1 MINQISAELGQV
13 KRPGMDELM
22 KFLVSSDYFSAPA
35 SRGHHLNVP
44 GGLAVHHWGV
54 FRGFLDI
61 YRSICPDVGM
71 DAIRVCALTHD
82 LCKVNFFKITKDAFL
97 ANSRP
102 EITIVDQEPLGHGE
116 KSVIVLQRYI
126 KLTTDEALAIRWH
139 MGAWDA
145 AGDTARRC
153 LNLAL
158 DRCALLRG
166 LMLADQMATFK
177 ESH

>member
-1 MINQISAELGQV
+1 MILTELGRV

-22 KFLVSSDYFSAPA
+22 KFLVASDYFSAPA

-44 GGLAVHHWGV
+44 GGLANHHWGV
-54 FRGFLDI
+54 YRALLDL
-61 YRSICPDVGM
+61 RLPLTLDAPLDSIR
-71 DAIRVCALTHD
+71 ICALLHD
-82 LCKVNFFKITKDAFL
+82 LCKVNFFKVMNTGMSADMGGVI
-97 ANSRP
+97 
-102 EITIVDQEPLGHGE
+102 ITIDDQEPLGHGE

-153 LNLAL
+153 LNQAL

>member
-35 SRGHHLNVP
+35 SRGHHLHVP
-44 GGLAVHHWGV
+44 GGLADHHWGV
-54 FRGFLDI
+54 YRALLDL
-61 YRSICPDVGM
+61 RLPLCLDAPMDSIR
-71 DAIRVCALTHD
+71 ICALLHD
-82 LCKVNFFKITKDAFL
+82 LCKVNFFKEVMDCVGPDG
-97 ANSRP
+97 RHP
-102 EITIVDQEPLGHGE
+102 YTICDQEPLGHGE

-126 KLTTDEALAIRWH
+126 ELTTDEALAIRWH

-153 LNLAL
+153 LNQAL